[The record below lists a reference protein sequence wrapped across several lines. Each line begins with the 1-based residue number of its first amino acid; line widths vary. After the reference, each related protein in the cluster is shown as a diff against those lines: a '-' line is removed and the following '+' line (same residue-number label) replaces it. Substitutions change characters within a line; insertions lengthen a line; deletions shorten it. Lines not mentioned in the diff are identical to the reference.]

1 MDVASRCPPGWLEK
15 ATAGSGGLP
24 EPPQPLPALSLY
36 TAIDC
41 HWLSFLRYLHIN
53 RAGTAVIFSHNASIA
68 HGYDA
73 FGDIGTICRELAWKH
88 TNLFLKR
95 GPEHSKRIIAQR
107 PWLSGDDGSSDFSD
121 GDSSRG
127 W

>member
-1 MDVASRCPPGWLEK
+1 MMMDVASRCPPGWLEK

-24 EPPQPLPALSLY
+24 QGALSLY

-53 RAGTAVIFSHNASIA
+53 RAGTAVIFSHNTSIT

-95 GPEHSKRIIAQR
+95 GPEHSKRSVVRLRNQACT
-107 PWLSGDDGSSDFSD
+107 LAATG
-121 GDSSRG
+121 
-127 W
+127 

>member
-1 MDVASRCPPGWLEK
+1 MVGQVIGE
-15 ATAGSGGLP
+15 GEGLR
-24 EPPQPLPALSLY
+24 
-36 TAIDC
+36 
-41 HWLSFLRYLHIN
+41 LR
-53 RAGTAVIFSHNASIA
+53 
-68 HGYDA
+68 YDA